1 MTNTEK
7 RICPCCGKAY
17 SGYPALSRRDNKT
30 LICPD
35 CGTRE
40 ALADLGVDIEDQEE
54 ILRQIRR
61 LRGPEASE

>member
-1 MTNTEK
+1 MNTEK
-7 RICPCCGKAY
+7 RICLCCGNAY
-17 SGYPALSRRDNKT
+17 TGYPALSRRDNKM